1 MQPDRP
7 PRLGKRGPRAPL
19 VLLWSLLLLLVLVL
33 PALPGVGQEADTA
46 DTSRPAS
53 ALMLTW
59 EGAIGPA
66 SADYLSRS
74 LADARDEGHDLVIL
88 RLDTPGGLDSSMR
101 RMIREILASPVPVA
115 TWVWPRGARAA
126 SAGTYL
132 LYASHVAAMA
142 PGTTLGAA
150 TPVRVGA
157 RVALQSNGESPE
169 PVTEEPEAEAP
180 EEEDEGSSEGVSDA
194 MSAKM
199 VEDAV
204 AYIRGLAELHGRNA
218 EWAEK
223 AVREAASLPST
234 EALAENV
241 VDLIAEDTADL
252 LDQLD
257 GRSVVM
263 ERGETLT
270 LSTSNMTIEEQAPD
284 WRAQLLA
291 IISNP
296 NLALVL
302 MMIGIYGLIF
312 EFSNP
317 GALYP
322 GTIGAIS
329 LLLGLFSLT
338 ILPIDFAGLG
348 LLLLGV
354 ALMTAEAFVPSFGA
368 LGIGGAVAFALGAA
382 MLFDSTDVPGFEISY
397 WTIGAMTGLSLL
409 LLAVVLRLAA
419 RSFRRPVVSGREE
432 LIGSGGEV
440 RRWKDTRGRVHVHG
454 EIWQARA
461 TAPLTPGQKIR
472 VTALDGLT
480 LTVEPDTRKGE

>member
-1 MQPDRP
+1 MQRDRP
-7 PRLGKRGPRAPL
+7 VRLGKRGPRAPL
-19 VLLWSLLLLLVLVL
+19 VMLWSLLLLLALLL
-33 PALPGVGQEADTA
+33 PALPGVGQESETT
-46 DTSRPAS
+46 DTSRPTS

-101 RMIREILASPVPVA
+101 QMIREILASPVPVA

-157 RVALQSNGESPE
+157 SVALQSDGES
-169 PVTEEPEAEAP
+169 TEPEAESP
-180 EEEDEGSSEGVSDA
+180 EEEEAEEGSSEGATDA

-223 AVREAASLPST
+223 AVREAASLPSA

-257 GRSVVM
+257 GHSVVM

-354 ALMTAEAFVPSFGA
+354 ALMTAEAFVPSFGV

-382 MLFDSTDVPGFEISY
+382 MLFDSADVPGFEISY

-432 LIGSGGEV
+432 LIGSSGEV
-440 RRWKDTRGRVHVHG
+440 RRWKNTRGRVHVHG

-461 TAPLTPGQKIR
+461 SAPLTPGQKIR
-472 VTALDGLT
+472 VTALDGLI